1 MTNLPWNRHHI
12 ISLADFIPAEYDSIL
27 QTALSFQGVLARRTK
42 KVPTLQGQVVAN
54 LFFLSRLLARA
65 AVLNLRLSD
74 CLPIRLTFHRVA
86 RR

>member
-42 KVPTLQGQVVAN
+42 KVPTLQDKS
-54 LFFLSRLLARA
+54 LPTFFLSRLLARA